1 MSFKEVFMIWGQGT
15 QQRTQ
20 DALKRAEAEMR
31 QKAMSDAQRR
41 QELME
46 LLKLEY
52 TKMGQLRKLQSSGL
66 SASDKIR
73 ALGVV
78 VQSNEAIGKVDKDI
92 KDSYNKSLTDAENE
106 FAYDSGETQ
115 ALNNSVAHADTISF
129 SPDHPVAFTI
139 QHSKG
144 YQQYLAKLKSSIK
157 EKGKGSAGVL
167 LHEIGTTFAKRYAV
181 STGKVKDPKEFIDFF
196 QKEIG
201 ITAKPI
207 GQTVKKEA
215 IKTKAKENLKNY
227 KTDWRS
233 KDIERLDSLSAARE
247 RANQFVETIASD
259 SDKKLVSNLMY
270 GSKKKIKKLEKELY
284 KKPEVIAPDSLA
296 IQKRAGQILLS
307 EEIGKD
313 VAKMSTDEIDYYR
326 SLPDAE
332 KFVDK
337 EKLPDDN
344 VGKYVSTLFKGK
356 ERRPWSEMNASVTG
370 AFDGTDI
377 NKARSM
383 IASRMI
389 RAYRQ
394 DVQPAEEAKEKVLDK
409 EAKKL
414 VKLTRPTTVKA
425 PPPIAMSY
433 GQPANNIIEPGTV
446 LKQNEGYGY
455 GYKVS
460 YDKNGDPVF
469 TYVRRGKVKEG
480 PLNEAQQAEAMS
492 IYNRR
497 LAE

>member
-31 QKAMSDAQRR
+31 QKAMSDVQRR

-92 KDSYNKSLTDAENE
+92 KESYDKSLIDAEDE

-129 SPDHPVAFTI
+129 VPSDSVDFTI
-139 QHSKG
+139 MKSKG
-144 YQQYLAKLKSSIK
+144 YQPYLAKLKSSIK

-167 LHEIGTTFAKRYAV
+167 LHEIGTTFADRYEV
-181 STGKVKDPKEFIDFF
+181 STGKRKDPKEFIDLF

-215 IKTKAKENLKNY
+215 IKSKAKENLKNY

-233 KDIERLDSLSAARE
+233 KDIERLDSLSATRE

-313 VAKMSTDEIDYYR
+313 VAKMPADEIDYYR

-337 EKLPDDN
+337 EKLPNDT
-344 VGKYVSTLFKGK
+344 VGKYVSKFFLGK
-356 ERRPWSEMNASVTG
+356 ERRPWSEMNASVTND
-370 AFDGTDI
+370 FNGTDI

-394 DVQPAEEAKEKVLDK
+394 EQQPAEEAKIKAIDK
-409 EAKKL
+409 QAKNIVAQTKS
-414 VKLTRPTTVKA
+414 TTVKA

-433 GQPANNIIEPGTV
+433 GQPANNIIKSGTV
-446 LKQNEGYGY
+446 LKQNEEYGY

-460 YDKNGDPVF
+460 YDKDGNPVF
-469 TYVRRGKVKEG
+469 TYVRRGEERKG
-480 PLNEAQQAEAMS
+480 PLNEDQQAEALS

-497 LAE
+497 LDR